1 MSALMSV
8 LGLQTAMISRFSFE
22 GETYRKMMNTITGA
36 AVFAAVMVTVI
47 VMLIRSSKSKKEV
60 ERDEKI

>member
-1 MSALMSV
+1 
-8 LGLQTAMISRFSFE
+8 
-22 GETYRKMMNTITGA
+22 MNTITGT

-60 ERDEKI
+60 EQDEKI